1 VSTVHSRTKN
11 PGEIIKQADTIISAA
26 GQPNMARGSWL
37 KPGAVVID
45 VGINAVEVSRIL

>member
-1 VSTVHSRTKN
+1 MSTVHSRTKN
-11 PGEIIKQADTIISAA
+11 PEEIIKQADIIISAV

-37 KPGAVVID
+37 KPGAAVID

>member
-1 VSTVHSRTKN
+1 MSTVHSRTKN
-11 PGEIIKQADTIISAA
+11 PGEIIKQADIIIFAV

-37 KPGAVVID
+37 KPGAVVI